1 MLAEVL
7 LPQLMTYDRL
17 EDCRPLL
24 LFVDALHAY
33 LQSSEA
39 NFSQHKPNLASSQ
52 RLNINELA
60 SSVFGKVQGLVFGDP
75 CR

>member
-24 LFVDALHAY
+24 LFIDALHGY
-33 LQSSEA
+33 LQSSQT
-39 NFSQHKPNLASSQ
+39 NSSQPNSSQ
-52 RLNINELA
+52 RQNINDLA
-60 SSVFGKVQGLVFGDP
+60 ASVFGKVQSLVFEP
-75 CR
+75 SR